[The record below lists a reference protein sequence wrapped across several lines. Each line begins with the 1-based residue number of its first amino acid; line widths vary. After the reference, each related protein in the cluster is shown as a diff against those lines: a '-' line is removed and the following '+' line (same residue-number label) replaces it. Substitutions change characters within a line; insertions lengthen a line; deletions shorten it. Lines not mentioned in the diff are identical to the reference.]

1 MKKKFLFFGL
11 ATVMM
16 AACSSEDSLTTDG
29 NLDVN
34 AEGSRYMAISLVANE
49 QSTRGTRAD
58 EEVDQTG
65 FGLAAEYAI
74 YGKEN
79 ILFYFFDSEGNAYS
93 VDDDD
98 DGNNCMTPTSIGE
111 LTKDSDGKESVD
123 DSKDLNF
130 TTDDGNITSVSNLIL
145 AFQKQ
150 TTATTPAQV
159 VVLVNAPST
168 YMKKYDTLDALR
180 AEFSNDES
188 GQNMLESGS
197 TTKYFLM
204 SNSVYQNSATGQ
216 IVDATPIT
224 SDNIKTSA
232 VEAAK
237 SPVKIHVERVDAK
250 VTLKEEEYY
259 HVDNANLAANQN
271 TTTIVSAD
279 DAVYVKI
286 LGWTLYN
293 KIKGYNLIK
302 SLTAETSPWWNDED
316 NFRSYW
322 ANMPK
327 SGTELV
333 NTSLSYN
340 DVKGSTENNNGH
352 IEYALENTNTSDN
365 TGVILAAQLYQKTS
379 SNGTD
384 TYSKL
389 EVAKFLSKYYTLDG
403 LKTAVAQ
410 YLGNS
415 LWSATTT
422 TTDDG
427 ASTTNRSTITADDI
441 EFAASTD
448 VSYAA
453 TVTLSEAGKKKTW
466 YASKDAT
473 TSLNQTSTESNEG
486 TTTVESI
493 FKKVPRIQIWRDG
506 YCYYFAPIK
515 HTIGTTTK
523 DAIVRNHWYEV
534 SVNSIS
540 GLGTPVLD
548 PSVETTLTNPGTND
562 DQEWYLDAQIKIL
575 SWKKLS
581 SSIDF
586 GATTDDSNK

>member
-1 MKKKFLFFGL
+1 
-11 ATVMM
+11 
-16 AACSSEDSLTTDG
+16 
-29 NLDVN
+29 
-34 AEGSRYMAISLVANE
+34 MAISLVANE

-79 ILFYFFDSEGNAYS
+79 IVFYFFDSEGNAYS
-93 VDDDD
+93 VDN
-98 DGNNCMTPTSIGE
+98 DGNNSMTPTSIGE
-111 LTKDSDGKESVD
+111 LTEDSEGKESVD
-123 DSKDLNF
+123 GSKVLTF

-145 AFQKQ
+145 AFQEQK
-150 TTATTPAQV
+150 TATTPAQV

-168 YMKKYDTLDALR
+168 YNYKKKYETLDALR
-180 AEFSNDES
+180 AVVSSDES
-188 GQNMLESGS
+188 GQNVLESGS
-197 TTKYFLM
+197 TTAYFLM

-259 HVDNANLAANQN
+259 PVRDANLADNQN
-271 TTTIVSAD
+271 TTIVSAD
-279 DAVYVKI
+279 GAVYVKI

-302 SLTAETSPWWNDED
+302 SLTAETSPWWNDEA

-322 ANMPK
+322 ANMPT
-327 SGTELV
+327 SGTSLV

-379 SNGTD
+379 SNGTG

-415 LWSATTT
+415 LWFATTT

-427 ASTTNRSTITADDI
+427 ASTTTWSTITADDI
-441 EFAASTD
+441 DFVASTD

-453 TVTLSEAGKKKTW
+453 TVTLSDDGKKKTW
-466 YASKDAT
+466 YASKDAI
-473 TSLNQTSTESNEG
+473 TSLDQTSTESNAG

-493 FKKVPRIQIWRDG
+493 FKKVPRIQIWKDG

-534 SVNSIS
+534 SVSSIS

-548 PSVETTLTNPGTND
+548 PSVKTTLTNPGTND

-575 SWKKLS
+575 SWKKVT